1 MRLRLSHRMKPVVFM
16 CVCMSWIALAC
27 HEDKYII
34 DQPTGNIGFRI
45 VSDGE
50 TASRS
55 VADSRIDIDG
65 QELSLVWSVEEN
77 TGSLPVSEATESRGI
92 PFGPYDDD
100 KLITSIYTTAIYPEG
115 TGGKLYFQDEEV
127 SVIPGKDE
135 QGNFE
140 GSGTSGHF
148 WPEESLSF
156 FAYAFSDN
164 PQSDNRQTIAP
175 KFERKDS
182 KCIGRF
188 SYSLPAAATG
198 DAPKKD
204 ASAQPDVVFAI
215 TPDWAKDYGPVKLV
229 FHHALSAIVFK
240 VGNMPSGIN
249 LESIAISGVYASGS
263 CTMTG
268 IVSEDEPLDISF
280 EWACTDDQTFVYT
293 ESLEGV
299 MPEIGIGTQ
308 MGGAEATFMML
319 PQTMSD
325 DTKLVFTFSVGG
337 KKYELEKSFKEVGVT
352 EWKADHKYTFTIGL
366 LDDIDV
372 KVEDMVDGLVKNN
385 LTIQNTGIVTGYI
398 RAAIVG
404 YWKNAEGVIEAP
416 WSPDNGEGKFEKAAD
431 WGDHW
436 KKGTDGFY
444 YHLQPVGG
452 NEFTA
457 KLFEKYELNNVSEQN
472 KDLILEISIV
482 AQIIPEDQKSLWSEL
497 NSSN

>member
-55 VADSRIDIDG
+55 VSDSRIDIDG
-65 QELSLVWSVEEN
+65 QELSMVWSVEEN
-77 TGSLPVSEATESRGI
+77 TGSLPVSEGTESRGI
-92 PFGPYDDD
+92 PFGPYDAD
-100 KLITSIYTTAIYPEG
+100 KSITSIYATAIYPEDA
-115 TGGKLYFQDEEV
+115 GGKLYFKNEKV

-135 QGNFE
+135 KNEFK

-148 WPEESLSF
+148 WPEKSLSF
-156 FAYAFSDN
+156 FAYAFSGN
-164 PQSDNRQTIAP
+164 PQTIAP
-175 KFERKDS
+175 EFERKDS
-182 KCIGRF
+182 KCIGSF
-188 SYSLPAAATG
+188 SYALPAAATG
-198 DAPKKD
+198 DAPKD
-204 ASAQPDVVFAI
+204 ATAQPDVVFAI
-215 TPDWAKDYGPVKLV
+215 TPDWAKDDGPVELV
-229 FHHALSAIVFK
+229 FHHALTAIVFK

-268 IVSEDEPLDISF
+268 IESEGKPQNVQFKWDYTGKE
-280 EWACTDDQTFVYT
+280 QKYVYT

-299 MPEIGIGTQ
+299 TPEIGIGTQ

-325 DTKLVFTFSVGG
+325 NTKLVFTFSVGG
-337 KKYELEKSFKEVGVT
+337 RKYELEKSFTEVGVN
-352 EWKADHKYTFTIGL
+352 EWKADYKYTFTIGL

-416 WSPDNGEGKFEKAAD
+416 WSPDNGEGTFD
-431 WGDHW
+431 GLNDTDW
-436 KKGTDGFY
+436 KKGEDGFY

-452 NEFTA
+452 NKFTA
-457 KLFEKYELNNVSEQN
+457 ELFEEYKLNNVSEQN

-482 AQIIPEDQKSLWSEL
+482 AQIIPEDQKETWNEL
-497 NSSN
+497 ERLSN

>member
-1 MRLRLSHRMKPVVFM
+1 MRLRLSYKMKPVVFM

-55 VADSRIDIDG
+55 VSDSRIDIDG
-65 QELSLVWSVEEN
+65 QELSLVWSVEKN
-77 TGSLPVSEATESRGI
+77 TDSLQISEGAESRGV
-92 PFGPYDDD
+92 PYDNTA
-100 KLITSIYTTAIYPEG
+100 KLISSIYTTAIYPEG
-115 TGGKLYFQDEEV
+115 TGGKFYFKDEEV
-127 SVIPGKDE
+127 AVSSNKTGA
-135 QGNFE
+135 
-140 GSGTSGHF
+140 SGHY
-148 WPEESLSF
+148 WPEQSLSF
-156 FAYAFSDN
+156 FAYAFSGN
-164 PQSDNRQTIAP
+164 HQTIEP
-175 KFERKDS
+175 TFERKDS
-182 KCIGRF
+182 KCIGSF
-188 SYSLPAAATG
+188 SYALPTAATEA
-198 DAPKKD
+198 APKD

-215 TPDWAKDYGPVKLV
+215 APDQEKEGGPVELV

-240 VGNMPSGIN
+240 VGNMPSGIR
-249 LESIAISGVYASGS
+249 LKSIAISGVYASGS
-263 CTMTG
+263 CTM
-268 IVSEDEPLDISF
+268 VEAASQSKPLDVQFTWS
-280 EWACTDDQTFVYT
+280 CPDNQTFVYT
-293 ESLEGV
+293 ESLGSAEPV
-299 MPEIGIGTQ
+299 EGTQ
-308 MGGAEATFMML
+308 MGGAKATFMML

-325 DTKLVFTFSVGG
+325 NTKLVFTFSVGG
-337 KKYELEKSFKEVGVT
+337 EEYKLEKSFKDVGVND
-352 EWKADHKYTFTIGL
+352 WKADHKYTFTIGIP
-366 LDDIDV
+366 DDIDV
-372 KVEDMVDGLVKNN
+372 KVEDMVDQAGLVKDN

-416 WSPDNGEGKFEKAAD
+416 WSSDNDEGAFVKAAD
-431 WGDHW
+431 WGTHW

>member
-55 VADSRIDIDG
+55 VSDSRIDIDG
-65 QELSLVWSVEEN
+65 QELSLAWSVEEN
-77 TGSLPVSEATESRGI
+77 TGSLPVSEATESRGV
-92 PFGPYDDD
+92 PFDDD
-100 KLITSIYTTAIYPEG
+100 ANLMSSIYTTAIYPED
-115 TGGKLYFQDEEV
+115 TGGKLYFEDEEV
-127 SVIPGKDE
+127 AVTNNKT
-135 QGNFE
+135 
-140 GSGTSGHF
+140 GTSGHF
-148 WPEESLSF
+148 WPEQSLSF
-156 FAYAFSDN
+156 FAYAFSGDY
-164 PQSDNRQTIAP
+164 QTIAP

-182 KCIGRF
+182 KCIGSF
-188 SYSLPAAATG
+188 IYSLPAAATG

-204 ASAQPDVVFAI
+204 ASDQPDVVFAI
-215 TPDWAKDYGPVKLV
+215 TPDWTKNIDNGQVPLQ

-240 VGNMPSGIN
+240 VGNMPSGIK

-268 IVSEDEPLDISF
+268 IESEGKPHNVQFKWDYTGKEQ
-280 EWACTDDQTFVYT
+280 EYVYT

-299 MPEIGIGTQ
+299 APEIGTQ
-308 MGGAEATFMML
+308 MGGAKATFMML

-325 DTKLVFTFSVGG
+325 NTKLVFTFSVGG
-337 KKYELEKSFKEVGVT
+337 KKYELEKSFKEVGVK
-352 EWKADHKYTFTIGL
+352 EWKADYKYTFTIGL
-366 LDDIDV
+366 PDDIDV
-372 KVEDMVDGLVKNN
+372 EVEDMVEPTGLVKNN

-416 WSPDNGEGKFEKAAD
+416 WSPDNGEGTFDGLNDTE
-431 WGDHW
+431 W
-436 KKGTDGFY
+436 KEGGDGFY
-444 YHLQPVGG
+444 YHLLPVGG

-457 KLFEKYELNNVSEQN
+457 KLFNTYTLKSEVAEKN

-482 AQIIPEDQKSLWSEL
+482 AQIIPEDEKDLWSEL